1 MFGIIDDN
9 KKFILLDNNY
19 TRLRT
24 TALLLAKKIENS
36 FVPMFT
42 EETVDEAIIECSDID
57 TETQNNNSEI

>member
-19 TRLRT
+19 ARLRT
-24 TALLLAKKIENS
+24 TALLLAKKTENS